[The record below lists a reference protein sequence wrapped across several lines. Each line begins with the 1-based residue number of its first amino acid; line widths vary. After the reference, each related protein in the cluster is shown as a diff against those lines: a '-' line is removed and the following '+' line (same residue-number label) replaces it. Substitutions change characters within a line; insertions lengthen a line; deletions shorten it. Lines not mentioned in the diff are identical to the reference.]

1 MTKKI
6 DTKKTFKPAILTS
19 ESKQALNHLKDC
31 IKQDSSN
38 FHRFVSSAVYLCLN
52 SEYTIKTLRDIA
64 KTKVQD
70 WDSVKGWLNQKLQCA
85 SILIEKKKDSL
96 TNKTESEILDFLT
109 VNKLTKNAILSLN
122 KTIESSKDESAES
135 SKDESA
141 ESDEEKTPALPSF
154 DSVCRWLESA
164 TKQEKN
170 QIRLYFA
177 TRGYVFE
184 LREAKKDE
192 LKEAVNLYK

>member
-1 MTKKI
+1 MKKI
-6 DTKKTFKPAILTS
+6 NTKKTYKPAVLTS

-38 FHRFVSSAVYLCLN
+38 FHKFVASALYLCIN

-64 KTKVQD
+64 KTKVTD

-85 SILIEKKKDSL
+85 SILIEKKKNDL

-109 VNKLTKNAILSLN
+109 VNKLTKNAILAMN
-122 KTIESSKDESAES
+122 KEPEPEESKEPDEP
-135 SKDESA
+135 

-154 DSVCRWLESA
+154 DSVCRYLESA

-170 QIRLYFA
+170 QLALYFA

-184 LREAKKDE
+184 LRQAKKDE